1 MGEFSLD
8 ITPPVKEQVVE
19 VLEVEPQRRTQL
31 QEVAHQKVTEL
42 LAVDIS
48 TLEGRRS
55 ITSVIDNFGKEEVE
69 ASKSK
74 NSLMQV
80 RIGELSNDSSETG
93 LVATSLLELNKQVKK
108 LDPSGLDFTRK
119 GFLGKIFNPIHDYFD
134 GYKKADKVIEE
145 IIDKLKRGKKQ
156 LLNDITTLEIEQDL
170 NRRTTKSLGEK
181 LEMLMA
187 MDEDLEQEI
196 TRKKGLAVTDED
208 RDVVKFLEEDV
219 LFPLRQSVQSK
230 QAIQAVNQQG
240 YFAMDTVRKNDKE
253 LIRAVDM
260 AIDLTV
266 TALRTAVM
274 VAGALYNQKI
284 VLDVVNAVNETTNNV
299 IEATSELIK
308 TQGTEIHKQAVSSG
322 VNPDTLRT
330 AFNNIFEA
338 MDEIATF
345 KQEALPMMKN
355 TIVEFQQMA
364 NESEARIQRIERGF
378 DAV

>member
-19 VLEVEPQRRTQL
+19 VLEVQPERKTEL
-31 QEVAHQKVTEL
+31 QQIADQKVTEL

-48 TLEGRRS
+48 SLEGRRS
-55 ITSVIDNFGKEEVE
+55 ITSVIEGFGKEEVE

-74 NSLMQV
+74 NNLMSV
-80 RIGELSNDSSETG
+80 RIGDLSQDGGEG
-93 LVATSLLELNKQVKK
+93 GIVATSLLDLNRQVKK
-108 LDPSGLDFTRK
+108 LDPTGLDFTRK
-119 GFLGKIFNPIHDYFD
+119 GFLGKISKPLHDYFD
-134 GYKKADKVIEE
+134 GYKKADKVITE
-145 IIDKLKRGKKQ
+145 IVDKLKKGKKQ
-156 LLNDITTLEIEQDL
+156 LMNDNTTLEIEQDFI
-170 NRRTTKSLGEK
+170 RKTTKSLGEK
-181 LEMLMA
+181 VEMLMA
-187 MDEDLEQEI
+187 MDGVLEEKI
-196 TRKKGLAVTDED
+196 TRMKGLAVTEED
-208 RDVVKFLEEDV
+208 RDNIKFLEEEV

-230 QAIQAVNQQG
+230 QAIQAVNYQG
-240 YFAMDTVRKNDKE
+240 YFAMDTVRKNNKE

-284 VLDVVNAVNETTNNV
+284 VLEVVNAVYETANNM
-299 IEATSELIK
+299 IEATSGLIK
-308 TQGTEIHKQAVSSG
+308 DQGTAIHKQAVSSG
-322 VNPDTLRT
+322 VNPDTLKT
-330 AFNNIFEA
+330 AFQNIFDA

-355 TIVEFQQMA
+355 TILEFQQMA
-364 NESEARIQRIERGF
+364 AEGEARVQRIERGF